1 MFPKKFRAWK
11 FQFEKYLSLN
21 ILRTLVFHVDAPN
34 LDSSCGDFI
43 LFYEGFFKRANDF
56 QALIVIFYTTKILLQ
71 YNKLSLYT
79 PGARLLN
86 CKLWIF
92 QYRTYKHVWWFSDQN
107 RCKASAMFPT
117 SCLKSDPLTF
127 KNNLTLVMK
136 FSKRK
141 ELM

>member
-1 MFPKKFRAWK
+1 MFPKNFRAWK

-21 ILRTLVFHVDAPN
+21 ILRTLVFHVDAP
-34 LDSSCGDFI
+34 SHSIARVVI
-43 LFYEGFFKRANDF
+43 LSYLMKVFLNEQMTFKPWLWYF
-56 QALIVIFYTTKILLQ
+56 TPQKYC
-71 YNKLSLYT
+71 YNIT
-79 PGARLLN
+79 N
-86 CKLWIF
+86 MWIF

-141 ELM
+141 ELT